1 MAVRGPS
8 RAGRPAETVA
18 PLSNRETLPRH
29 RRRCLNVSEC
39 FGALENGKAGARE
52 KGRAGARGNERAG
65 VRRGRE
71 GWRAGGRDGLHTR
84 GRDGLRTK
92 GRDGGEDGRAGARE
106 DGTAARAGGRGAAG
120 AREDGTDERT
130 GRTRERD
137 GREDGRAGTRE
148 DGTAAR
154 GKLGRPAH
162 EKTERSRG
170 RDGQRMRRRRTLHGG
185 ARIENTVNNLCVPG
199 DAQEPPAPRMA
210 PFPQHEDLSHPV
222 RRCWTSSG
230 SEGSSEEKG
239 VGEEAATR
247 SRGERWLRCRNR
259 PFVWQNPSRGK
270 LGEFGWIDRFNEQMD
285 RLNY

>member
-8 RAGRPAETVA
+8 RAGRPAATVA
-18 PLSNRETLPRH
+18 QLSNRETLPR
-29 RRRCLNVSEC
+29 RRRRRLNVSEC

-65 VRRGRE
+65 ARRGRE
-71 GWRAGGRDGLHTR
+71 GWRAGGRDGLNTR

-92 GRDGGEDGRAGARE
+92 GQDGREDERAGAGGRDGRA
-106 DGTAARAGGRGAAG
+106 RAGVGGSRRTRGRKG
-120 AREDGTDERT
+120 RRT
-130 GRTRERD
+130 GRTRDRD

-170 RDGQRMRRRRTLHGG
+170 RDGQRMRRRRTLHGR
-185 ARIENTVNNLCVPG
+185 ARIENTLHTLCVPG

-210 PFPQHEDLSHPV
+210 PFPQHEELSHPV

-230 SEGSSEEKG
+230 SEGLSEESG

-247 SRGERWLRCRNR
+247 SRGERWLRGRNR
-259 PFVWQNPSRGK
+259 PFVWQNPSRGR

>member
-1 MAVRGPS
+1 MHGGTRGPARGGDGTAS
-8 RAGRPAETVA
+8 ERGGGTACAREDGTEERTGGLARGRMGRP
-18 PLSNRETLPRH
+18 RGGG
-29 RRRCLNVSEC
+29 
-39 FGALENGKAGARE
+39 GAGQPAH
-52 KGRAGARGNERAG
+52 ERTE
-65 VRRGRE
+65 R
-71 GWRAGGRDGLHTR
+71 TR
-84 GRDGLRTK
+84 GRDGRE
-92 GRDGGEDGRAGARE
+92 DGTDGMDGRAGARE
-106 DGTAARAGGRGAAG
+106 DGTAAPG
-120 AREDGTDERT
+120 DGTV
-130 GRTRERD
+130 
-137 GREDGRAGTRE
+137 
-148 DGTAAR
+148 R

-162 EKTERSRG
+162 ERMERTRG

-230 SEGSSEEKG
+230 SEGSSEERG

-247 SRGERWLRCRNR
+247 SRGERWLRGRNR